1 MLIKGTF
8 HGLIIKKD
16 GTTVSWN
23 KDNMIVDSGW
33 NFIINSMFQQNN
45 RSFPLSYIALGN
57 GQTATTAQMTA
68 LENEII
74 RVPAT
79 WEVDETGRSVA
90 LTAQMTVQE
99 PLQISEAGIFN
110 AETGGIMFDRVTF
123 SPKGLDET
131 DLAKPLFRINFI
143 G

>member
-1 MLIKGTF
+1 
-8 HGLIIKKD
+8 
-16 GTTVSWN
+16 
-23 KDNMIVDSGW
+23 MIVDSGW

-45 RSFPLSYIALGN
+45 RPFPLSYIALGN